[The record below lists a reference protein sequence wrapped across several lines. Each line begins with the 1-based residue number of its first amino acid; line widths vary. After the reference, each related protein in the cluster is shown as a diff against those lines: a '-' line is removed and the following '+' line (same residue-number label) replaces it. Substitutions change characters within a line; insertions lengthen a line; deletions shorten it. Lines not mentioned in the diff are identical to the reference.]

1 MYGLPTSTE
10 RKQQLPKKAIYAK
23 FDLPT
28 ARRENF
34 DADIAR
40 IDIVAVISP
49 ATIPAL
55 GEGAEVKGVYVVDV
69 QMKRREYDAKNIL
82 LLNRLIAQNMLFAL
96 RYEDQVQFAIFHT
109 KLFTTVWQPV
119 EHATLPLSG
128 LNLDAVWENMVKHIG
143 QIEVA
148 GDNSLAQKTRLAM
161 MTVFAT
167 IAGCAVICGF
177 TVWCCISLVNRERQ
191 QIYVLDG
198 DIPFLAERA
207 AVDGGGLDARD
218 AKALRALADALQF
231 VFM

>member
-82 LLNRLIAQNMLFAL
+82 LLPRLIAQHMVFAL
-96 RYEDQVQFAIFHT
+96 RHEDQVQFAIFHT
-109 KLFTTVWQPV
+109 KLFTTAWQPV
-119 EHATLPLSG
+119 EQATLPLSG
-128 LNLDAVWENMVKHIG
+128 LNLDAVWDEIVASIG
-143 QIEVA
+143 AITPTEGRSVAEQIVQDDRRAKLLHQIEVLERKVR
-148 GDNSLAQKTRLAM
+148 S
-161 MTVFAT
+161 
-167 IAGCAVICGF
+167 
-177 TVWCCISLVNRERQ
+177 ERQ
-191 QIYVLDG
+191 PRRKSELFKELKKLKMQI
-198 DIPFLAERA
+198 
-207 AVDGGGLDARD
+207 
-218 AKALRALADALQF
+218 
-231 VFM
+231 